1 MPGAELGDIHTH
13 SFCFPS
19 IGDVSP
25 ISQTKK
31 LRFREATQFI
41 DSSGESFLRPEL
53 SQIQMSPGAPQSTK
67 LEMLAGYVTIEN
79 GEG

>member
-13 SFCFPS
+13 SFCFPL

-31 LRFREATQFI
+31 PRLREATQLI
-41 DSSGESFLRPEL
+41 DSSGGSFLSPEL
-53 SQIQMSPGAPQSTK
+53 SQIQMPPGAPQSTK
-67 LEMLAGYVTIEN
+67 LAMLAGCATIEN
-79 GEG
+79 SEG